1 MRNPTVMQELMTRA
15 GCPINLQRLAQKRQ
29 RAKLQIKRLR
39 KPDGALLR
47 PGTRVPTRANPGD
60 AGCDLYVPQFTT
72 TKPENHHPLVAQLQS
87 VIEAVEALPL
97 ADGFNEQARHVY
109 LTATQ
114 MVRDSI
120 AASYAMVP
128 AHGKLIIPLGFAA
141 SAGVPDDADDEYYLR
156 LASKS
161 GVAAKQTL
169 DIAAG
174 VGDRTYP
181 EEYGLIVTNYGDA
194 DQLVTAGKSAGQ
206 MIMERIRIPEIVEV
220 DEIEVTGT
228 RIGGFGSSGAGVG
241 DGSLEATIGVTEG
254 ASPTT
259 DARTRIFTTNQ

>member
-1 MRNPTVMQELMTRA
+1 MRNPAAMQELMTRG
-15 GCPINLQRLAQKRQ
+15 GCPINLQRLAQGHQ

-39 KPDGALLR
+39 KPDGTLLR

-60 AGCDLYVPQFTT
+60 AGCDLYVPQFTA

-87 VIEAVEALPL
+87 VIDAVEALPL
-97 ADGFNEQARHVY
+97 SDGFNEQARHVY

-114 MVRDSI
+114 MVKDSI

-128 AHGKLIIPLGFAA
+128 ANGKMIIPLGFAA
-141 SAGVPDDADDEYYLR
+141 SAGVPNDADDEYYLR
-156 LASKS
+156 LAPKS

-169 DIAAG
+169 DIGAG

-194 DQLVTAGKSAGQ
+194 AQLVIAGKSAGQ
-206 MIMERIRIPEIVEV
+206 MIMERIRIPEIIEV
-220 DEIEVTGT
+220 DELEVTGT
-228 RIGGFGSSGAGVG
+228 RTGGFGSSGAGVG
-241 DGSLEATIGVTEG
+241 DGSLEATLGITEG

-259 DARTRIFTTNQ
+259 EARTRIFTTNQ